1 MVEGHER
8 LTQDVAAYALGALDE
23 PNRAALEAHLADCSV
38 CRELLAEFQ
47 QVAGSLPFGLEAEAP
62 PDAVRDNVLRHA
74 RTSSVAPSVPRAADV
89 RVPTPTPTRGW
100 WQLWGPRLQWAAV
113 GILLVG
119 LLAWNLALQG
129 ALNTGPAAVE
139 RLAGQADTQVV
150 LLVNTPAA
158 PEASGRLYLEGGGRQ
173 GVLAVAGLPQLP
185 PDRVYQF
192 WFTRP
197 DRSTDSAGLVQV
209 GAGGNALVPI
219 TAPDDPNAY
228 VEVWLTQEPSG
239 GSVRP
244 TAPHYLEGPI

>member
-1 MVEGHER
+1 MVEDHER

-23 PNRAALEAHLADCSV
+23 PDRAALETHLADCSV

-47 QVAGSLPFGLEAEAP
+47 QVAASLPFGLEAEEP
-62 PDAVRDNVLRHA
+62 PGAVRDNVLQHA
-74 RTSSVAPSVPRAADV
+74 RTSSVASRVPRVVDV
-89 RVPTPTPTRGW
+89 RAPTPTGSW

-113 GILLVG
+113 GALLVG
-119 LLAWNLALQG
+119 LLAWNLTLQG
-129 ALNTGPAAVE
+129 ALNTGPGAVE
-139 RLAGQADTQVV
+139 RLAGRADTQVV

-158 PEASGRLYLEGGGRQ
+158 PEASGRLYLEGTGRQ

-209 GAGGNALVPI
+209 GASGSALIPI
-219 TAPDDPNAY
+219 TAPDDPDAY

-239 GSVRP
+239 GSARP